1 MRVAYFPVRKVKA
14 KIAFS
19 KLVQRKLELRLL
31 GTVHK
36 DHPSTQNKNIKDND
50 MTPITGNS
58 VQNNKSK

>member
-1 MRVAYFPVRKVKA
+1 
-14 KIAFS
+14 
-19 KLVQRKLELRLL
+19 LELRLL